1 MEKEHLK
8 EQNEQFSVDYNLFES
23 YIHVNHLRVGYE
35 HRNKGIASKVLSD
48 IQNKYKLPI
57 FLICYETLLPFYK
70 KINFSID
77 EIEEDDYFLMKR
89 DNLG

>member
-1 MEKEHLK
+1 MKHSNIK
-8 EQNEQFSVDYNLFES
+8 EQNEQYSVDYNSFES
-23 YIHVNHLRVGYE
+23 YIHINHLRVEYE
-35 HRNKGIASKVLSD
+35 HRNKGIASKVISD

-70 KINFSID
+70 KINFGID

-89 DNLG
+89 DYTG